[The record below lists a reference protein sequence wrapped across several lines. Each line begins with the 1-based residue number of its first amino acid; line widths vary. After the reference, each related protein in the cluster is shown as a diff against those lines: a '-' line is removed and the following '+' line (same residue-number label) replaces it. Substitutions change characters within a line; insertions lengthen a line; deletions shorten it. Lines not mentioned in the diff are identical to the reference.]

1 MNALIGRLNIPI
13 ALLTVVGIV
22 AHLVLRFGATTPQ
35 VFYGIALQ
43 DVPLLIVLVVGGVP
57 LVISLGAKLF
67 AKQFGSDLLAG
78 ISIVTSLCLHE
89 YLAGVLVV
97 MMLSGGAAL
106 EAYAT
111 HSASSVLNA
120 LAKRMPIKA
129 QLKRDGQVVEV
140 PLTDIT
146 VNDLLVVFPH
156 ALCPVDGTVIE
167 GHGSMDESYLTGE
180 PYRVSKAPG
189 TGVLSGAINGD
200 AVLTIR
206 CDKPASDSRYAKI
219 MQVMRD

>member
-106 EAYAT
+106 E
-111 HSASSVLNA
+111 
-120 LAKRMPIKA
+120 
-129 QLKRDGQVVEV
+129 
-140 PLTDIT
+140 
-146 VNDLLVVFPH
+146 
-156 ALCPVDGTVIE
+156 
-167 GHGSMDESYLTGE
+167 E
-180 PYRVSKAPG
+180 PDCG
-189 TGVLSGAINGD
+189 
-200 AVLTIR
+200 
-206 CDKPASDSRYAKI
+206 
-219 MQVMRD
+219 